1 MRIATNTIYQNSLD
15 TIGHQQSSLN
25 DLQGQIATGKRVS
38 SAADDPTAAAETV
51 RLTQSNAK
59 IGQYSS
65 NLDAAK
71 STLQLQ
77 DSTLSNVTTLIQQA
91 QTLVNNAGDVTL
103 DKTARGVLAVQL
115 ESVRDQLVGAGN
127 TTDGQ
132 GNYLFGGYQTNS
144 APFAM
149 DDKGGALYSGSLGQR
164 TVQINDTRQMQI
176 GDVGS
181 RIFQGVSPGAGRIV
195 EAPASNKG
203 TAIASPVST
212 VDVNDPGYG
221 DDFAIAFHTGKDG
234 AMQYSIHDDT
244 TNQDIAKDQAFT
256 SGAAITFGG
265 QRLSVSGEPASGDK
279 VTARSPESAGMDV
292 IATLSAVAQSIRTA
306 TSGTD
311 GNARLSNALST
322 ASSKLANSLTNVLT
336 VQAGV
341 GAREQEANTLSTQ
354 NTDTGV
360 QYQTQLQNLTGSD
373 FVSAYSQFTQT
384 QNSLQAAEKTFMQ
397 MQNLSLF
404 DLIK

>member
-1 MRIATNTIYQNSLD
+1 MRIATSTIYQNSLD

-38 SAADDPTAAAETV
+38 SAADDPQAASETV
-51 RLTQSNAK
+51 RLTQANAK

-65 NLDAAK
+65 NLDTAK

-77 DSTLSNVTTLIQQA
+77 DSSLSSVTTLIQQA
-91 QTLVNNAGDVTL
+91 QTLINNAGDVTL

-115 ESVRDQLVGAGN
+115 TSVRDLLLGAGN

-132 GNYLFGGYQTNS
+132 GNYLYGGYQTNS
-144 APFAM
+144 APFSM
-149 DDKGGALYSGSLGQR
+149 DEKGNGLYSGSLGQR

-181 RIFQGVSPGAGRIV
+181 RIFQGVSPDADRIV

-212 VDVNDPGYG
+212 VDSNNPGYG
-221 DDFAIAFHTGKDG
+221 DDFAIAFHAGKDG
-234 AMQYSIHDDT
+234 AMRYTVHDAT
-244 TNQDIAKDQAFT
+244 TNQDVAKDQAYT

-265 QRLSVSGEPASGDK
+265 QRLSVSGEPANGDTVK
-279 VTARSPESAGMDV
+279 ASSPQSAGMD
-292 IATLSAVAQSIRTA
+292 IIGTLTAAAESIRTA
-306 TSGTD
+306 VSGTE
-311 GNARLSNALST
+311 GNAQLANALST
-322 ASSKLANSLTNVLT
+322 TSSKLANALNNVLT
-336 VQAGV
+336 VQASV

-360 QYQTQLQNLTGSD
+360 QYQTQLSNLTGSD

-384 QNSLQAAEKTFMQ
+384 QTSLQAAEKTFMQ

>member
-38 SAADDPTAAAETV
+38 SAADDPTAAVETV

-65 NLDAAK
+65 NLDTAK

-77 DSTLSNVTTLIQQA
+77 DNTLGNVTTLIQQA
-91 QTLVNNAGDVTL
+91 QTLVNNAGDPTY
-103 DKTARGVLAVQL
+103 DKSARGALAVQI
-115 ESVRDQLVGAGN
+115 ESVRDQLLGAG
-127 TTDGQ
+127 Q
-132 GNYLFGGYQTNS
+132 GHYLFGGYQTNS
-144 APFAM
+144 APFSM
-149 DDKGGALYSGSLGQR
+149 DDKGQALYSGSLGQR
-164 TVQINDTRQMQI
+164 TVQINDTRQMEI

-195 EAPASNKG
+195 EAPATNAG
-203 TAIASPVST
+203 TATAGTIST
-212 VDVNDPGYG
+212 VDANNPGYG

-234 AMQYSIHDDT
+234 AMQYSIHDAT
-244 TNQDIAKDQAFT
+244 TNQEIAKDQAFT
-256 SGAAITFGG
+256 PGAAITFAG
-265 QRLSVSGEPASGDK
+265 QRLSVSGQPANGDTIK
-279 VTARSPESAGMDV
+279 ASSPESAGMDIV
-292 IATLSAVAQSIRTA
+292 ATLSAVANSIRTA
-306 TSGTD
+306 TTGSE
-311 GNARLSNALST
+311 GNARLTNALNT
-322 ASSKLANSLTNVLT
+322 ASSKLSNSLNNVLT
-336 VQAGV
+336 VQASV

>member
-51 RLTQSNAK
+51 RLTQANAK
-59 IGQYSS
+59 ISQYTG
-65 NLDAAK
+65 NLDTAK

-77 DSTLSNVTTLIQQA
+77 DSTLSNVTTLVQQA
-91 QTLVNNAGDVTL
+91 QTLVNNAGDATL

-115 ESVRDQLVGAGN
+115 ESVRDQLLSASN
-127 TTDGQ
+127 ATDGQ

-144 APFAM
+144 APFSM
-149 DDKGGALYSGSLGQR
+149 DDKGQSVYSGSMGQR

-181 RIFQGVSPGAGRIV
+181 RIFQGVSPGSGRIV
-195 EAPASNKG
+195 DAPASNKG
-203 TAIASPVST
+203 TAISGAIST
-212 VDVNDPGYG
+212 VDANNPGYG
-221 DDFAIAFHTGKDG
+221 DDFAISFHTGKDG

-244 TNQDIAKDQAFT
+244 TNQDLAKDQAFT
-256 SGAAITFGG
+256 SGAGITFAG
-265 QRLSVSGEPASGDK
+265 QRLTVTGEPANGDAIK
-279 VTARSPESAGMDV
+279 AKSPQSAGMD
-292 IATLSAVAQSIRTA
+292 IIGALTDVANSIRTA
-306 TSGTD
+306 TTGTE
-311 GNARLSNALST
+311 GNARLTNALST
-322 ASSKLANSLTNVLT
+322 ASSKLANSLNNVLT
-336 VQAGV
+336 VQASV